1 MIKGGVWRN
10 TEVHIF
16 VVHSSFSRF
25 DYLQTVTYKVR
36 LMKVLN
42 RQRVKCEVEVRQI
55 NTCVLRP
62 RVTNLHC
69 VTISLFSAGR
79 QFKWRPPQV
88 CLPIPSPPCI
98 PPRRSIILR
107 AAPLARVVY
116 WCKLSKWQILVAQTQ
131 SRHHSTAI
139 EPNRHGLTSWL
150 IALLIDCFPACGMRA
165 VTLVSSH
172 CADIKRKLLK
182 LLHKYINLSLIH
194 ISEPT
199 RPY

>member
-131 SRHHSTAI
+131 SRHQSTAI
-139 EPNRHGLTSWL
+139 EATWLDVLADYTVDRLLPGVWRACCDLHLTPQWRHQMQ
-150 IALLIDCFPACGMRA
+150 IA
-165 VTLVSSH
+165 
-172 CADIKRKLLK
+172 
-182 LLHKYINLSLIH
+182 
-194 ISEPT
+194 
-199 RPY
+199 